1 MIKSYHSDTKRFT
14 EENQGFQNVLK
25 KASASA
31 KAGHSKQLSKGQ
43 KVIIF
48 TWKWHIIKELAELQ
62 QLPAC
67 FETPEKGKW
76 LLIKRWIL
84 FFQIVLYSQL

>member
-1 MIKSYHSDTKRFT
+1 MIKSYHYDTKGFT
-14 EENQGFQNVLK
+14 EEKQGFQNVLK

-48 TWKWHIIKELAELQ
+48 T
-62 QLPAC
+62 
-67 FETPEKGKW
+67 
-76 LLIKRWIL
+76 
-84 FFQIVLYSQL
+84 

>member
-1 MIKSYHSDTKRFT
+1 MIKSYHYDTKRFT

-31 KAGHSKQLSKGQ
+31 KAGNYFYLNNQ
-43 KVIIF
+43 
-48 TWKWHIIKELAELQ
+48 WHIIKELAELQ

-67 FETPEKGKW
+67 FETPEKGK
-76 LLIKRWIL
+76 
-84 FFQIVLYSQL
+84 

>member
-1 MIKSYHSDTKRFT
+1 MIKSYHDDTKRFT

-25 KASASA
+25 KASACA

-48 TWKWHIIKELAELQ
+48 T
-62 QLPAC
+62 
-67 FETPEKGKW
+67 
-76 LLIKRWIL
+76 
-84 FFQIVLYSQL
+84 

>member
-1 MIKSYHSDTKRFT
+1 MIKSYHYDTKRFT

-43 KVIIF
+43 KGIIF
-48 TWKWHIIKELAELQ
+48 TWI
-62 QLPAC
+62 
-67 FETPEKGKW
+67 TSG
-76 LLIKRWIL
+76 IL
-84 FFQIVLYSQL
+84 S

>member
-48 TWKWHIIKELAELQ
+48 T
-62 QLPAC
+62 
-67 FETPEKGKW
+67 
-76 LLIKRWIL
+76 
-84 FFQIVLYSQL
+84 

>member
-48 TWKWHIIKELAELQ
+48 TWTTSGILSKSWQ
-62 QLPAC
+62 NSSSCQL
-67 FETPEKGKW
+67 
-76 LLIKRWIL
+76 
-84 FFQIVLYSQL
+84 VLKPLKKARDFW